1 MFRNHLKASQNVNG
15 FGSPGGAEKKSFIS
29 KFLFLKRNLFCDGV
43 SASVADIVHLVYILT

>member
-43 SASVADIVHLVYILT
+43 SASVADIVHLYILT